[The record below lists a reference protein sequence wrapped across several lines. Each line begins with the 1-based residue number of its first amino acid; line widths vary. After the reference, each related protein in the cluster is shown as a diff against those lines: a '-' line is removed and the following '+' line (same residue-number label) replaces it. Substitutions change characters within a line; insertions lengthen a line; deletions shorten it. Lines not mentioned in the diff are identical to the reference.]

1 MCFTKDMQVRG
12 GKQAG
17 ILNFPRKKKPWLRVT
32 FFFSLKINC
41 WKVLDVNV
49 KGFTCCDKAATRELD

>member
-17 ILNFPRKKKPWLRVT
+17 IVKFPRKKNLGQEKH
-32 FFFSLKINC
+32 FFSLKINC
-41 WKVLDVNV
+41 CKILDVNV
-49 KGFTCCDKAATRELD
+49 KGYTACDKAATRELD

>member
-17 ILNFPRKKKPWLRVT
+17 IVNFPRKKKTL
-32 FFFSLKINC
+32 
-41 WKVLDVNV
+41 V
-49 KGFTCCDKAATRELD
+49 KSNILFQSKN